1 MAQLELPSPSF
12 SLQLTFDAH
21 KSGLLLHAMVLALAG
36 QDQMPDLQA
45 LDLCG

>member
-21 KSGLLLHAMVLALAG
+21 KSGLLHAMVLALAG
-36 QDQMPDLQA
+36 QDQIPDLWA